1 MMKFGR
7 HEITGGCV
15 LLGSAVLA
23 GAVQAATEEEIQAQ
37 EQLRYEIQ
45 QLKLINR
52 SQAQQIQAM
61 EVRLNGVEQAAGV
74 EGQGATTESASPAQQ
89 TAGAEGEIKREAGP
103 SQSVENVL
111 QEEHT
116 LFANKWT
123 IDASLNY
130 THYDRKQLVL
140 DGFLALDAIFLGDI
154 SIDDVES
161 DIISL
166 DFGARYNLTDRWQLG
181 VRVPF
186 LSRFSTY
193 TKNTTADE
201 DVAQA
206 DVDTTFELGDIELSS
221 YYKLVQE
228 TERWPDTVW
237 NVRLKA
243 PTGKDPY
250 GIKNV
255 ENEYVDTNGTA
266 DDSDDTIIF
275 HTYPSELPTGS
286 GLWALSTGFSFVKTT
301 DPAILFANIEYTHQ
315 FANSFDDISSEAG
328 VTQPG
333 DVRLGDSLAYGLGIA
348 FALNDRTSL
357 SFAFSQRLQEEAEIK
372 YEGESWDTVSGS
384 DGNAATFSTGVT
396 YALGRKSAISTS
408 VGIGL
413 TPDAPDFS
421 LSVKFPYSF

>member
-1 MMKFGR
+1 MRFRKR
-7 HEITGGCV
+7 IEITGGCV
-15 LLGSAVLA
+15 LLSSSVLA
-23 GAVQAATEEEIQAQ
+23 AGVQAATEEELQAQ
-37 EQLRYEIQ
+37 EQLRFEIQ
-45 QLKLINR
+45 QLKLINQN
-52 SQAQQIQAM
+52 QAQQIQAM
-61 EVRLNGVEQAAGV
+61 EARLQGVEQRTDDLTSTV
-74 EGQGATTESASPAQQ
+74 QTQGAGNGSQSAN
-89 TAGAEGEIKREAGP
+89 GEIKREAGP

-116 LFANKWT
+116 LFSNKWT
-123 IDASLNY
+123 VDASLNY

-166 DFGARYNLTDRWQLG
+166 DFGARYNVTDRWQLG

-186 LSRFSTY
+186 LSRYSTY
-193 TKNTTADE
+193 TKNTASD
-201 DVAQA
+201 DGIAQA
-206 DVDTTFELGDIELSS
+206 DVDTNFKLGDIELSS
-221 YYKLVQE
+221 YYQLFQE
-228 TERWPDTVW
+228 TQRWPDTVW

-255 ENEYVDTNGTA
+255 ENEFVDDNGTPG
-266 DDSDDTIIF
+266 DDSDDIITF
-275 HTYPSELPTGS
+275 HTYPGELPTGS

-315 FANSFDDISSEAG
+315 FAESFSDISSEAG

-333 DVRLGDSLAYGLGIA
+333 DVRLGDSLSYGLGMA

-357 SFAFSQRLQEEAEIK
+357 SFAFSQRIQEEAETK
-372 YEGESWDTVSGS
+372 LPGEGWRTVKSS
-384 DGNAATFSTGVT
+384 DGNAATFTTGVT
-396 YALGRKSAISTS
+396 YALGSKSAVSTS

-421 LSVKFPYSF
+421 LTIRFPYSF